1 MGSQSVISALS
12 EFFELWQQSHWIG
25 TIILPIWQMRT
36 PRFREMKWLTTVIKL
51 GRGREPGFES
61 SSARCQNLWG
71 PGCPGQ
77 FFFILHLVHHL
88 GALQKALGSWRSPV
102 INSEWP
108 WPWAHPSLSL
118 SLPSVNLGL
127 VQPWGP
133 RYCSSLLPCSPTPHL
148 LNIRPAL
155 DMALVRGS
163 GSATYYC
170 VTWGSLTLPHL
181 SYKMGS
187 KVTPPLSTCFSS
199 TYTKKKEQLP
209 YSAQPMPGT
218 QKMPSKH

>member
-1 MGSQSVISALS
+1 MGGQSVISALS

-61 SSARCQNLWG
+61 SSARCQNLWD

-88 GALQKALGSWRSPV
+88 GALQKALGSGGALSSTLSDPDHG
-102 INSEWP
+102 P
-108 WPWAHPSLSL
+108 APLWA
-118 SLPSVNLGL
+118 SVSH
-127 VQPWGP
+127 Q
-133 RYCSSLLPCSPTPHL
+133 L

-163 GSATYYC
+163 GSATYYS

-199 TYTKKKEQLP
+199 TYTKKRSSYLTVLSPCQARKKCLVNISP
-209 YSAQPMPGT
+209 LDYW
-218 QKMPSKH
+218 